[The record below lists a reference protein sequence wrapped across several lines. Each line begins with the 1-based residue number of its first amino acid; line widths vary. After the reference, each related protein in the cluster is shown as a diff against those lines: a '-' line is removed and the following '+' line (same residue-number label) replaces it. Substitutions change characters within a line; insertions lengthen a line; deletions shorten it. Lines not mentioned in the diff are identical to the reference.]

1 MRAKPAKIPDLLTV
15 VRRAVESGEYFDTYH
30 SSLRRTT
37 RGITRS
43 EIEFVLKN
51 GWHEKTKDNY
61 EARCGTWNYAQ
72 FLSLRDIAHTENT
85 EDFEHPLAAEEWAFY
100 PRSRGLAAP
109 HVKLSG
115 RGLSY

>member
-85 EDFEHPLAAEEWAFY
+85 EDFEYPPSPEEWAFY
-100 PRSRGLAAP
+100 TRSRCLATP
-109 HVKLSG
+109 RLKFLT
-115 RGLSY
+115 RGLCY